1 MMTEPQLHERHEDF
15 SAGEMRIIKMISLF
29 LPLFSQLAANFLKK
43 DGKLIKLL
51 LALLAL
57 E

>member
-1 MMTEPQLHERHEDF
+1 MTEPQLHERHEDF